1 MTNPAGTGA
10 LPAEFATGVVFVH
23 AHPDDETLTTSAL
36 IAALAEAEIPV
47 TVITATRGERGEIV
61 PGSVPEGADLTA
73 VRAEELRAALAALG
87 VTRHHYLGEGRRHYR
102 DSGMVW
108 GADGRAAPAPD
119 RDPEALTAA
128 DPDEVDSDLRAL
140 LGAVPVPA
148 PAASVGSA
156 ASAASATFA
165 APAPGASVG
174 SAASAAPATFATS
187 APGALVTY
195 DSDGGYGHPDHLAT
209 HEATLRVATALDVPL
224 FVVLDPADTDFDLE
238 IRRDAH
244 TVRVRAAHAAH
255 ASQFSLAETSITHS
269 GGQHQDLQAV
279 ERYRRLR

>member
-10 LPAEFATGVVFVH
+10 LPAEFAAGVVFVH

-61 PGSVPEGADLTA
+61 PGSVPEGADLTS
-73 VRAEELRAALAALG
+73 VRAEELRAALAALD

-128 DPDEVDSDLRAL
+128 DPDEVDADLRAL
-140 LGAVPVPA
+140 LGAASAAAPAASVGLVSSAA

-156 ASAASATFA
+156 SSAAPVTFA
-165 APAPGASVG
+165 AP
-174 SAASAAPATFATS
+174 

-195 DSDGGYGHPDHLAT
+195 DSDGGYGHPDHLAA
-209 HEATLRVATALDVPL
+209 HEATLRVATALDLPL
-224 FVVLDPADTDFDLE
+224 FVVLDPTDTNFDME

-244 TVRVRAAHAAH
+244 TARVRAAHAAH

>member
-10 LPAEFATGVVFVH
+10 LPAEFAAGVVFVH

-87 VTRHHYLGEGRRHYR
+87 VTRHHHLGEGRRHYR

-108 GADGRAAPAPD
+108 GADGRAAPALD

-128 DPDEVDSDLRAL
+128 DPHEVDSDLRTLIQA
-140 LGAVPVPA
+140 
-148 PAASVGSA
+148 
-156 ASAASATFA
+156 A
-165 APAPGASVG
+165 AP
-174 SAASAAPATFATS
+174 T
-187 APGALVTY
+187 PGALVTY
-195 DSDGGYGHPDHLAT
+195 DSDGGYGHPDHLAV
-209 HEATLRVATALDVPL
+209 HEATLRVATALNVPL

-244 TVRVRAAHAAH
+244 TARVRAAHAAH

>member
-1 MTNPAGTGA
+1 MTSA
-10 LPAEFATGVVFVH
+10 LPAVFSPGVVFVH

-36 IAALAEAEIPV
+36 IAALAEASVPV

-73 VRAEELRAALAALG
+73 VRAEELRAALSALG

-128 DPDEVDSDLRAL
+128 DPDEVDADLRAL
-140 LGAVPVPA
+140 ILAAGPVDSGVAAATAAAVT
-148 PAASVGSA
+148 
-156 ASAASATFA
+156 ASASASS
-165 APAPGASVG
+165 ASD
-174 SAASAAPATFATS
+174 AS
-187 APGALVTY
+187 GLCALVTY

-209 HEATLRVATALDVPL
+209 HEATLRVATALDLPL

-244 TVRVRAAHAAH
+244 AASVRAAHAAH

-269 GGQHQDLQAV
+269 GGQHQDLQTV